1 MLGQQAAGE
10 HRQRATLR
18 GGSPRRGRATS
29 PTAHPAHGAQP
40 VRPKSPRSTNLSRS
54 SSCEDTRTL
63 SSLEDGVRGDLV
75 GLIASQR
82 PDLCIFVKDR
92 ASGPD
97 AMVEFVR
104 RVVEMHL
111 IESSW
116 PPET

>member
-1 MLGQQAAGE
+1 M
-10 HRQRATLR
+10 
-18 GGSPRRGRATS
+18 
-29 PTAHPAHGAQP
+29 
-40 VRPKSPRSTNLSRS
+40 
-54 SSCEDTRTL
+54 
-63 SSLEDGVRGDLV
+63 RGDLV

>member
-1 MLGQQAAGE
+1 MKPVVLLVGK
-10 HRQRATLR
+10 LR
-18 GGSPRRGRATS
+18 NVIGDVPK
-29 PTAHPAHGAQP
+29 HMEDLP
-40 VRPKSPRSTNLSRS
+40 VRWLGAHDHAEVMRQLEGEPAIA
-54 SSCEDTRTL
+54 CVIIGG
-63 SSLEDGVRGDLV
+63 SLEDRVRGDLV